1 MIDLNNIFRERSTI
15 YARLIEQYKLKYQ
28 VVFSVSFDTET
39 QQELEQDVSLEV
51 NQSLTWND
59 IEKYDL
65 EGNTNALIE
74 KLELKDSGWR
84 SYRNTLMTI

>member
-15 YARLIEQYKLKYQ
+15 YARLIEQYKFKYQ
-28 VVFSVSFDTET
+28 VVFSVIFDTET

-84 SYRNTLMTI
+84 SYKNTLMTI